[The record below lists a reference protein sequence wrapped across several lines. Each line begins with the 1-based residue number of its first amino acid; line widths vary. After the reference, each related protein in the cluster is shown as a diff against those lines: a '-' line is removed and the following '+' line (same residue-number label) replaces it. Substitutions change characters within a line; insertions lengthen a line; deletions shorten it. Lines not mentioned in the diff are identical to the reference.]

1 MIMSPACYWCCD
13 AKEASTHSSA
23 ASGDS
28 LKPFCPY
35 TFGADRSS
43 LRRIILIYQKNGL
56 LLQKH
61 FTISCGGGV
70 TVSHQLLSFARL
82 RIRGE
87 KSCFFYVS
95 TGSFLIILVFRFP
108 RYQFSYAVF
117 FFFSVSTWQLAYKC
131 HIISAMLGPVL
142 GLTVTGHSGGTDCS
156 CAQIA
161 LHSRQKKKKKGSAV
175 S

>member
-1 MIMSPACYWCCD
+1 MSSTVMIMSPACYWCCD

-43 LRRIILIYQKNGL
+43 LRRIILIYQKNGS

-95 TGSFLIILVFRFP
+95 TGSFLIILVFSLSETTP
-108 RYQFSYAVF
+108 LPILLCCF
-117 FFFSVSTWQLAYKC
+117 FFLFCLY
-131 HIISAMLGPVL
+131 M
-142 GLTVTGHSGGTDCS
+142 
-156 CAQIA
+156 
-161 LHSRQKKKKKGSAV
+161 AV
-175 S
+175 SV

>member
-1 MIMSPACYWCCD
+1 MSSTVMIMSPACYWCCD

-95 TGSFLIILVFRFP
+95 TGSFLIILVFSLSETTP
-108 RYQFSYAVF
+108 LPILLCC
-117 FFFSVSTWQLAYKC
+117 FFFSFLS
-131 HIISAMLGPVL
+131 
-142 GLTVTGHSGGTDCS
+142 
-156 CAQIA
+156 
-161 LHSRQKKKKKGSAV
+161 LHGS
-175 S
+175 